1 MSAFALELK
10 LYSALLV
17 SLALFKLVLRNDMPR
32 FYILA
37 DMLLLK
43 SYIGVA
49 RNETGSSRFPKIA
62 FKKFSALG
70 LVACNSTKKSKCSE
84 QIRKSWETYKTFL
97 GLVHKF
103 ISYDKAI
110 DGLVK
115 TGAAHSWSFRVD
127 IPYFF

>member
-1 MSAFALELK
+1 
-10 LYSALLV
+10 
-17 SLALFKLVLRNDMPR
+17 MPR

-49 RNETGSSRFPKIA
+49 GNETGSSRFPKIA
-62 FKKFSALG
+62 IQKVSALG

-84 QIRKSWETYKTFL
+84 PIRKSWETFL

-103 ISYDKAI
+103 ISYDKVI
-110 DGLVK
+110 DGLVF
-115 TGAAHSWSFRVD
+115 SSR
-127 IPYFF
+127 Y